1 MTQKGAIPWQK
12 RGDLGFLKAAWETIK
27 YVLLKP
33 GEFFDNLEIKTS
45 IWEPYAFYFFVTL
58 VSGIVSLAVE
68 MLLRRQLFIAAA
80 LKSLL
85 LAPVGIFIAAALVHL
100 GVVILGGKGGFKK
113 TFNVLAYNAAS
124 WIFFVIPAAGVV
136 IGTLWGIVVV
146 VQGLRKMHGFS
157 VIRAAVAYFYV
168 FFIIV
173 FISLLA
179 AILVPNFRKARVRAN
194 ENLAKATVRMIST
207 AADAYS
213 MANSG
218 QYPLSE
224 QDLQQGDYSSG
235 CYNGSTR
242 RGYSYSL
249 SLNQDGYKIIAAPE
263 VCGSTGVKVFM
274 AQTEGEAMVEMDC
287 E

>member
-80 LKSLL
+80 
-85 LAPVGIFIAAALVHL
+85 VVHL
-100 GVVILGGKGGFKK
+100 GVVLLGGKGGFKK